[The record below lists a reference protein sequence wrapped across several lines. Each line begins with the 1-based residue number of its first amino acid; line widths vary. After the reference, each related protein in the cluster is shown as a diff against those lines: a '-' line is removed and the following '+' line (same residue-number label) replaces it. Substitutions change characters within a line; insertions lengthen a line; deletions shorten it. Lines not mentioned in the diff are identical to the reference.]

1 MSSLKAFLRLHR
13 MKRNETGHTNTNMLA
28 CRRGEYIYNGKYK
41 IPPKKY
47 DQFIKRYFNTVHVF
61 KYKIG
66 FTEIPLEVSSLVLD
80 LDLTLSD
87 DEAFRQVRALDTP
100 LRAFLEEV
108 QRVAKRFFKPSS
120 DRSFEGYLLFKEKKR
135 MNEDGTLRGG
145 CHIHFPDLPLNLK
158 QKRIVRNELLDWSR
172 KTRFFEN
179 LSKSGG
185 PCVDKKSPEEII
197 DECVVNGYTPWM
209 MYGSQKDKS
218 TPYTIT
224 HVLTSDGAFSK
235 KTFPMTESLV
245 KRLSLRLPDRIAVS
259 NLTEAEVLLSK
270 LQDKTKRADTR
281 AGTRTGTRAG
291 TRVPRSVCGNQTMTL
306 EVGDDGFHFLNTRKK
321 PVQTNVTLEELEDG
335 INKLKVKY
343 PSWNS
348 KYNKWRQVGLII
360 HRYFPG
366 DEGLRLFN
374 QYSQNAR
381 NYKSFGDVRTHWAK
395 FSKSNSEIKF
405 GTLVYWL
412 KN

>member
-13 MKRNETGHTNTNMLA
+13 LKPNETGHTNTNMLA
-28 CRRGEYIYNGKYK
+28 CRRGEYIYTGKYN
-41 IPPKKY
+41 IPSKKY
-47 DQFIKRYFNTVHVF
+47 DQFIKRYFNTVDVLE
-61 KYKIG
+61 YKVG

-120 DRSFEGYLLFKEKKR
+120 DRSFEGYLLFKKEKR

-185 PCVDKKSPEEII
+185 PCVDRKSPEEII

-270 LQDKTKRADTR
+270 LQDKTKRTEKR
-281 AGTRTGTRAG
+281 MG
-291 TRVPRSVCGNQTMTL
+291 TRVPRSIGGNQTMTV
-306 EVGDDGFHFLNTRKK
+306 EVGDDDFHFVNTRKK
-321 PVQTNVTLEELEDG
+321 LVQTNVTLEELEDR

-343 PSWNS
+343 PNWNS
-348 KYNKWRQVGLII
+348 NYNKWRQVGLII

-366 DEGLRLFN
+366 DEGLRLFD

-381 NYKSFGDVRTHWAK
+381 NYLGFIDVKKHWRK
-395 FSKSNSEIKF
+395 FSKSNSKIKF

-412 KN
+412 RS